1 MGIANLIATIADAT
15 SSTTKKAMSSFSFL
29 ETSDG
34 HNTIVGKDGSLMSI
48 IKVDG
53 VKHVMGRDEL
63 NHIIESLSLKM
74 SSYLAHPGHAIQI
87 WFTRDPDLAPQMIK
101 RQLEVPRATASALN
115 LELDDVFSE
124 RERHL
129 PKFVVY
135 ESFHIA
141 LWTRLTSLTKPERE
155 RAKIESKP
163 PKGWPTMADAQ
174 DVFRA
179 AKPLIDRH
187 DSFVHSFM
195 NDLGG
200 EDIRAEVLNSHDA
213 IRAVKWS
220 IYPDLIDADW
230 KPTLYKDNTPMREPE
245 IATGDASHLLWPR
258 LDDQIFHQEAE
269 RINPRIVRIGSRYFA
284 GVDMTVGPQEIMPF
298 SSLLGR
304 MISGNEFPWRASF
317 LLEGDGLAH
326 LGIKSFLAGIFQFTN
341 SENRAIR
348 EAIKG
353 LQEQRTMESMVV
365 AKMRVSFATWAPADD
380 LMKAEERSS
389 MLQRAVEGWGHCN
402 VSATA
407 GDPLAGVLSSSLGL
421 SPSSTAPSGAA
432 PLSDA
437 TAMLPLDR
445 DASPWPNGSIMFR
458 TPDGR
463 MWPYA
468 PGSSLQDTFIDLIF
482 APPGKG
488 KSVWLNSSNLA
499 LALSPLSTQGTGGV
513 KLPQIAI
520 IDIGPSSSGLI
531 SLLKESLP
539 PDRRYEVEYRRL
551 RMDKSNAINPFDT
564 QLGCRKPFPVE
575 KSFIVN
581 FLTAIGTEP
590 GSAAPPA
597 GLSNIAM
604 FCVDELYK
612 HFSDLEPK
620 SQPKKY
626 IEGMDIAVDEAIR
639 KHNIHIMDDT
649 FWWDLVDEFFR
660 KGDLHAA
667 SLAQRFAVP
676 MIEDLGIVL
685 NMGKIRDIFG
695 TTVANAGGE
704 LTLDLFQRMYLSAL
718 KEYSIL
724 TVATRFDIGQSR
736 IVALD
741 LDEVAPRGSGPAEK
755 QTALMYMLARFVLAK
770 DFYLNVDL
778 LDQVDDGRPLIPDL
792 YREHHM
798 KRIYRIRETPKRL
811 VYDEFHR
818 TAGSE
823 AVRSQVLV
831 DIREGRKWGV
841 HIALASQLL
850 DDFDKNMVDMAS
862 GVWIMGV
869 GNERN
874 AREAA
879 QIFGLSDTAQEI
891 MNRRLTGPSSV
902 GAPFL
907 AVLFLKSG
915 RHEHL
920 LYNSIGPT
928 EIWAFSTTAEDT
940 ALRNRLYQRLGAVEA
955 RRRLAKV
962 FRNGSAK
969 KEIERRLEIQM
980 EQGKVGDAAA
990 NGVISDLFK
999 EIVSMRTD

>member
-1 MGIANLIATIADAT
+1 MGIANVIANIIDAT
-15 SSTTKKAMSSFSFL
+15 SSTSKKAVSSFSFL
-29 ETSDG
+29 ETTDG
-34 HNTIVGKDGSLMSI
+34 QHTIIGKDGSLMSI

-53 VKHVMGRDEL
+53 VKHVMGSDEM
-63 NHIIESLSLKM
+63 NQIINSLSLKM
-74 SSYLAHPGHAIQI
+74 SSYLAHSGHAIQI
-87 WFTRDPDLAPQMIK
+87 WFARDPDLAPMMIQK
-101 RQLEVPRATASALN
+101 QLHTPRATAEALN
-115 LELDDVFSE
+115 LDLEDVFAE

-129 PKFVVY
+129 PRFVVH

-141 LWTRLTSLTKPERE
+141 LWTRLSSLTKPERE
-155 RAKIESKP
+155 RAKIESRP

-179 AKPLIDRH
+179 AKPLVDRH
-187 DSFVHSFM
+187 DSFVHSFL
-195 NDLGG
+195 NDLAG
-200 EDIRAEVLNSHDA
+200 EDIRADLLNAHDA

-230 KPTLYKDNTPMREPE
+230 KPTLINDNTPMREPE
-245 IATGDASHLLWPR
+245 ISSGDASHLLWPQ
-258 LDDQIFHQEAE
+258 LDSQIFHQEAE
-269 RINPRIVRIGSRYFA
+269 RINPRIVRIGSRFFA

-298 SSLLGR
+298 SSLLNR
-304 MISGNEFPWRASF
+304 MIAGNEFPWRASF
-317 LLEGDGLAH
+317 LLEGDGMAH

-341 SENRAIR
+341 SENRAIKD
-348 EAIKG
+348 AIRN
-353 LQEQRTMESMVV
+353 LQEMRIDHGLVV
-365 AKMRVSFATWAPADD
+365 AKMRVSFATWAPADNF
-380 LMKAEERSS
+380 MKAEERSN

-407 GDPLAGVLSSSLGL
+407 GDPLAGVLSSALGL

-432 PLSDA
+432 PLIDA

-458 TPDGR
+458 THDGR

-468 PGSSLQDTFIDLIF
+468 PGSSMQDSFIDLIF

-488 KSVWLNSSNLA
+488 KSVWLNSANLA
-499 LALSPLSTQGTGGV
+499 LSLSPLSTQGTGGV

-531 SLLKESLP
+531 SLIKEALP
-539 PDRRYEVEYRRL
+539 ADRRYEVEYKRL

-564 QLGCRKPFPVE
+564 QLGCRYPFPVE
-575 KSFIVN
+575 RSFLVN

-590 GSAAPPA
+590 GGTKPPP
-597 GLSNIAM
+597 GLSEIAS
-604 FCVDELYK
+604 FCIDELYK
-612 HFSDLEPK
+612 HFSDYNK
-620 SQPKKY
+620 QSQPKKY
-626 IEGMDIAVDEAIR
+626 IEGMDIRIDDAIKR
-639 KHNIHIMDDT
+639 HNITIRPDT
-649 FWWDLVDEFFR
+649 IWWDLVDEFFR
-660 KGDLHAA
+660 KGDTHAA
-667 SLAQRFAVP
+667 SLSQRFAVP

-685 NMGKIRDIFG
+685 NMDKVRDIFG
-695 TTVANAGGE
+695 KTVANAGGE

-718 KEYSIL
+718 KEYPIL

-770 DFYLNVDL
+770 DFYLNTDL
-778 LDQVDDGRPLIPDL
+778 LEQTSDGRPWIPDL
-792 YREHHM
+792 YREHHAQ
-798 KRIYRIRETPKRL
+798 RIYRIRETPKRI

-818 TAGSE
+818 TKGSD
-823 AVRSQVLV
+823 AVRQQVLV

-850 DDFDKNMVDMAS
+850 DDFDKSMVDMAT
-862 GVWIMGV
+862 GIWIMGV

-879 QIFGLSDTAQEI
+879 DIFGLSATAQEI
-891 MNRRLTGPSSV
+891 MNRRLTGPGYG

-940 ALRNRLYQRLGAVEA
+940 ALRNRLYHRLGAIEA
-955 RRRLAKV
+955 RKRLSKR
-962 FRNGSAK
+962 FPTGSAK

-999 EIVSMRTD
+999 EIVDMND